1 LLAAE
6 HVARQPADG
15 YTYLF
20 ASSSTLITLLVNR
33 AAGLDPTQAFSAVS
47 MAQSSPLLLV
57 SRSDFPARTLP
68 QVIELAKQRQGRL
81 TISHPGSGGVNHLSL
96 VILMQQVGIE
106 LTMVPYNG
114 NNPSLTALVRGD
126 VELASDSLFA
136 TRALIEAGTI
146 RPIAITSA
154 ERSPTYPDVPT
165 FAETVPGYDVTF
177 WGGIMA
183 PRGVPEPILDRLSK
197 ELDAILRQ
205 PDVAERVRSFGAT
218 PVGGTRDHYAK
229 VIQEDWVRWGEV
241 VRASGIKP
249 D

>member
-1 LLAAE
+1 
-6 HVARQPADG
+6 
-15 YTYLF
+15 
-20 ASSSTLITLLVNR
+20 
-33 AAGLDPTQAFSAVS
+33 
-47 MAQSSPLLLV
+47 
-57 SRSDFPARTLP
+57 
-68 QVIELAKQRQGRL
+68 
-81 TISHPGSGGVNHLSL
+81 VNHLSL
-96 VILMQQVGIE
+96 VILMQQMGIE

-114 NNPSLTALVRGD
+114 NHPSLTALVRGD
-126 VELASDSLFA
+126 VDLASDSLFA

-183 PRGVPEPILDRLSK
+183 PRGVPEPILDRLSQ
-197 ELDAILRQ
+197 ELDTILRQ

-218 PVGGTRDHYAK
+218 PVGGTRAHYAK